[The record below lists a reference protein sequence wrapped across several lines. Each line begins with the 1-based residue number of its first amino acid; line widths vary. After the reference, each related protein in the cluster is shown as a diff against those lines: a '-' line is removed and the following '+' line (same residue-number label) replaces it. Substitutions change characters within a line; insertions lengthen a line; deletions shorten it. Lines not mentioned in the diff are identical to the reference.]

1 MTHSF
6 QQTCATYGRKNNTL
20 ETRAARRS
28 AGRIIGLWL
37 LAFAALVA
45 APAHANNLS
54 CNAGTLNFTIAAGSI
69 SIPAGAVAG
78 STVLTLPS
86 NTITNNC
93 WLTTNETTTSG
104 TIIANMATVTAPA
117 AGFTDVYPTNIDGLG
132 IRYTFDSDAICDTT
146 NQTMKNKAIS
156 VSCLINGVPGGAHV
170 YAKVIVTPSL
180 VVTGPTQGGV
190 TTLSSSPIVSF
201 TYTIKNVGGSWP
213 ASPVYTGA
221 TSGTLTTATCSV
233 QTVANSITRPTVAT
247 RSFESGVGA
256 IAGSQTF
263 NLGFACTTGAQ
274 VSIVITDAVT
284 PSNRTTALTLK
295 PESTATGIGIQLL
308 RNANTLVAFGPDAS
322 GPSVANQW
330 LIGGSPN
337 GLLQVPLTA
346 QYIRTGVVKAG
357 TVKALATFTMSY
369 Q

>member
-180 VVTGPTQGGV
+180 VVTGPTQEVSPHCRVRPLCHSPTQSKTWVDHGPRRPYTQAPRAARSPPLHVPYRRSLTASRVRRSPLARLRAALGRSPAV
-190 TTLSSSPIVSF
+190 RRSTWGSLARRVPRYRLSSP
-201 TYTIKNVGGSWP
+201 
-213 ASPVYTGA
+213 
-221 TSGTLTTATCSV
+221 TL
-233 QTVANSITRPTVAT
+233 
-247 RSFESGVGA
+247 
-256 IAGSQTF
+256 
-263 NLGFACTTGAQ
+263 
-274 VSIVITDAVT
+274 
-284 PSNRTTALTLK
+284 
-295 PESTATGIGIQLL
+295 
-308 RNANTLVAFGPDAS
+308 
-322 GPSVANQW
+322 
-330 LIGGSPN
+330 
-337 GLLQVPLTA
+337 
-346 QYIRTGVVKAG
+346 
-357 TVKALATFTMSY
+357 
-369 Q
+369 